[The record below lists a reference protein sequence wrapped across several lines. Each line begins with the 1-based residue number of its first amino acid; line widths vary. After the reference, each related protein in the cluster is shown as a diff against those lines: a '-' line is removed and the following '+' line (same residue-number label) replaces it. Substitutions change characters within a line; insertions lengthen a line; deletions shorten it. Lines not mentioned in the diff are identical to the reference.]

1 MFIFAFSIL
10 APERYVIRESTIRH
24 YVGHKGRLL
33 QCFFPVKIKATREM
47 AFLHPFLVFFHG
59 CELFF
64 TGSFSKTFT
73 CSPKFSRVHF
83 EIFSPVKANFHG

>member
-47 AFLHPFLVFFHG
+47 AFCTLSGFFHG